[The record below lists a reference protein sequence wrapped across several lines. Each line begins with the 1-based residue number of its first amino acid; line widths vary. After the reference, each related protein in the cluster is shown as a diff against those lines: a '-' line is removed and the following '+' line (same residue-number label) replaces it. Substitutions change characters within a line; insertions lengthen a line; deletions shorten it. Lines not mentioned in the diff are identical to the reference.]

1 MEVEVLKDLLGVS
14 REDSSKDIV
23 LQFVLLQVEDIILN
37 YCNLEEIPERL
48 INTAYRMAV
57 ELYRSENLG
66 EEENKLQVSSL
77 SEGDTSTS
85 FSNASDNIQGTLLKD
100 YKGQL
105 NRFRKVRW

>member
-57 ELYRSENLG
+57 ELYRSENFG

-85 FSNASDNIQGTLLKD
+85 FSNVSDNIQGTLLKD